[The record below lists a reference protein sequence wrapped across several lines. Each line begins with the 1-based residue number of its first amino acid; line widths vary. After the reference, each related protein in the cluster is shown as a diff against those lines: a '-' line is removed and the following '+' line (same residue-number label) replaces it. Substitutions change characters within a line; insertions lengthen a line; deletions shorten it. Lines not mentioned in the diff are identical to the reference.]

1 MIEEQDLDE
10 RLPFISIIH
19 YGKEEYVGVII
30 NQDSN
35 ITSFYDFAHIIL
47 QEDKI
52 RMIEL
57 CEIWWYESNHRIPIN
72 IFLRRDLEPFRYAIK
87 SFNSNDVK
95 IVIGP
100 TVNISNMTDK
110 RPKRR
115 TVQFIRSSK
124 A

>member
-10 RLPFISIIH
+10 RLPFISVIN

-30 NQDSN
+30 NQDNN
-35 ITSFYDFAHIIL
+35 ITSFYDFAQIIL
-47 QEDKI
+47 QEDRI

-57 CEIWWYESNHRIPIN
+57 CEIWWYESNHRIPIS
-72 IFLRRDLEPFRYAIK
+72 IFLRNDLEHFRYAIK

-95 IVIGP
+95 IVMGP
-100 TVNISNMTDK
+100 TVNVSNMTDK

-115 TVQFIRSSK
+115 TVQFIRSTK